1 MIKFI
6 KKISKLLKQN
16 PQNTLNRNR
25 VMIGKLLSEQLKK
38 NQISDSE
45 FSCYSQFGE
54 DGIIQ
59 YLINNL
65 DIKNKTFIE
74 FGVENYEESN
84 TRFLLENNN
93 WKGLIIDSSAKNTN
107 FIKSQEYYWKR
118 SLKVSNNFIDRE
130 NINNIFLENDFSG
143 EIGLLS
149 IDIDGNDYWVWEA
162 INIVK
167 PEILIIEYNAR
178 FGKDLSVSIPYN
190 KDFVRSNIYP
200 EKVIY
205 GASIKALNK
214 LSLKKGYELV
224 YINSN
229 GNNAFFVNRS
239 KLNENI
245 KRVDINNIFNKNS
258 FSENVRENKILPETP
273 LELDQ
278 LIQQKKIIT
287 I

>member
-1 MIKFI
+1 MINFK
-6 KKISKLLKQN
+6 KKISKLFNQN
-16 PQNTLNRNR
+16 SQKNLNRNR

-38 NQISDSE
+38 NKISESE

-65 DIKNKTFIE
+65 DIQNKTFIE

-93 WKGLIIDSSAKNTN
+93 WKGLVIDSSSKNTN

-118 SLKVSNNFIDRE
+118 NLKVSNNFIGRE
-130 NINNIFLENDFSG
+130 NINKIFLENDFSG
-143 EIGLLS
+143 EIGILS
-149 IDIDGNDYWVWEA
+149 IDIDGNDYWVWDE

-178 FGKDLSVSIPYN
+178 FGKDLNVSIPYN
-190 KDFVRSNIYP
+190 KDFVRSNFYP

-205 GASIKALNK
+205 GASIKAINK
-214 LSLKKGYELV
+214 LSIKKGYELV

-229 GNNAFFVNRS
+229 GNNAFFVDKN
-239 KLNENI
+239 KLNE
-245 KRVDINNIFNKNS
+245 KVKKADINEIFKKNS
-258 FSENVRENKILPETP
+258 FSENVLENKIFSETP
-273 LELDQ
+273 LELDK
-278 LIQQKKIIT
+278 LIEQKKIIK